1 MNAHRAIS
9 GAILLSLLGLASAAR
24 AQDPPAQPPPG
35 PAEPPPGSPPPA
47 GPPAAAPSQGVKDGV
62 RLRGGISANGGVIFL
77 PANPMGGAASLAG
90 RIGVQFNHY
99 FGLYYQN
106 TPILGAT
113 VAHQQA
119 SATVVGADYNSLLV
133 SLTLFNVFEIGAGPS
148 IDYLGLAK
156 GSISNSLSPMLAT
169 GTGVVAGGHG
179 RVDFI
184 IGGLSGDGPRR
195 SGFVIG
201 VDAHPMFPSTGKALS
216 LTAGLGAEWY

>member
-1 MNAHRAIS
+1 
-9 GAILLSLLGLASAAR
+9 
-24 AQDPPAQPPPG
+24 
-35 PAEPPPGSPPPA
+35 
-47 GPPAAAPSQGVKDGV
+47 VKDGV
-62 RLRGGISANGGVIFL
+62 RLRGGISANGGIFLL
-77 PANPMGGAASLAG
+77 PANPIGGAASLAG

-99 FGLYYQN
+99 FGIYYQN
-106 TPILGAT
+106 TPIVGAT

-119 SATVVGADYNSLLV
+119 SATVVGADYNSLLL

-156 GSISNSLSPMLAT
+156 GSISNTGNPLTANPTLAT